1 MLHKIVIASSNAGKI
16 REFNAIFAEKSIEI
30 IPQTTFNVPDV
41 EETGLTF
48 IENAILKARHCC
60 THTGLPSI
68 ADDSGLI
75 IDALDGRPGIYSAR
89 YAGKNS
95 SNEEKIAKVLA
106 DMSEVLAPQRTARF
120 ISIIVF
126 MRNHDDPAPII
137 CEGIWEGSILTE
149 PHGTNGFGYDPIF
162 WVPEHRCAAAELNPV
177 VKNQISHRAQALQK
191 LFERLTM

>member
-16 REFNAIFAEKSIEI
+16 REFNAMFAEKSIEI
-30 IPQTTFNVPDV
+30 IPQTVFNISDI

-48 IENAILKARHCC
+48 VENAILKARHCC
-60 THTGLPSI
+60 AHTGLPAI

-89 YAGKNS
+89 YAGKTS

-106 DMSEVLAPQRTARF
+106 EMAEVVAPQRTARF
-120 ISIIVF
+120 MSVLVF
-126 MRNHDDPAPII
+126 MRNADDPAPVI

-162 WVPEHRCAAAELNPV
+162 WVPEYRCAAAELNPD
-177 VKNQISHRAQALQK
+177 VKNQISHRAQALKK